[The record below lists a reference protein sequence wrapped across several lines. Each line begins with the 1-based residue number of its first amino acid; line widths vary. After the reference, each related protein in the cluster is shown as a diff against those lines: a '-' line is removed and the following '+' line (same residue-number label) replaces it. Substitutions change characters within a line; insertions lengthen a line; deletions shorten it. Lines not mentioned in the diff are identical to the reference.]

1 MCAAL
6 PWLGSALGSLLSV
19 ALSSVRQGEYNTLC
33 TVLTLTKSKMSL
45 TRGALYFTV
54 CKNYI
59 IEICNHHFDTMILY
73 YNQHFRNSI

>member
-45 TRGALYFTV
+45 TRGALYCTV
-54 CKNYI
+54 SFPPKKAP
-59 IEICNHHFDTMILY
+59 TILG
-73 YNQHFRNSI
+73 